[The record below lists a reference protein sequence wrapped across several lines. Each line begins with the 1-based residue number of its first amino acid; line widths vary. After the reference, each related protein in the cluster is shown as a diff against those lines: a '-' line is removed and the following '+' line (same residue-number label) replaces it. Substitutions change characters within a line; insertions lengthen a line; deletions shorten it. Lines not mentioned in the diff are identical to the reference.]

1 MDPAQLPHDLD
12 TYAPP
17 SIPERVSSR
26 FYLRAN
32 TSGGEDLWDPPNT
45 AAAFTRLEAAIDE
58 TKDFYDPPNTAKA
71 FHRLEI
77 AIDETKEFYDPPETA
92 EAFTRLQTAIDED
105 KRWGSASDD
114 GHRGFQML
122 DPPTTA
128 ERFFMIESAID
139 GMLVQPVTTT
149 RSSRRPKKSKPKLE
163 ASARVPAS
171 FPSEESHV
179 LRRKRQIQF
188 APQSMSHCSERAGGV
203 NTNAHNITDLP
214 TSEAAVSYGS
224 NDEPNRDMDNFHSD
238 DAAQAF
244 ADQTYQ
250 SAREKFL

>member
-1 MDPAQLPHDLD
+1 LFPERFSEMDPTQLSHDLD

-32 TSGGEDLWDPPNT
+32 TFGGEDLWDPPNT
-45 AAAFTRLEAAIDE
+45 AATFARLEAAIDE
-58 TKDFYDPPNTAKA
+58 TKDFYDPP
-71 FHRLEI
+71 
-77 AIDETKEFYDPPETA
+77 ETA
-92 EAFTRLQTAIDED
+92 EAFARLQTAIDED
-105 KRWGSASDD
+105 KRWGSVGDD
-114 GHRGFQML
+114 GHGDFQML

-128 ERFFMIESAID
+128 ERFYQIESAI
-139 GMLVQPVTTT
+139 GEVLAGPTSTT

-171 FPSEESHV
+171 FPGEKSHV
-179 LRRKRQIQF
+179 LKRKRQIQF
-188 APQSMSHCSERAGGV
+188 APQSMSHFSERAGEV
-203 NTNAHNITDLP
+203 DTNTHDITDLP

-224 NDEPNRDMDNFHSD
+224 NDEPDRDMDIFHSD